1 MFPCTDVYNA
11 NFDST
16 SDIVINQGGTY
27 SSKTYSIMQ
36 VLFSLAISKPGSIIT
51 VTGEDIPNLKRG
63 SLRDAQSILQS
74 SPELQTTTSGYNGTE
89 RIFKFHSGSII
100 EFVSYMNEQDARN
113 GKRDYL
119 FINEAQGVSWAIAEQ
134 LINRTKVRSFIDYNP
149 SFAFWPHE
157 NLIQPGVFG
166 NKKVQLIISDHRHN
180 RFLTDE
186 QHEHIEKRAKEDP
199 EWGRVYARGLT
210 GKVEG
215 LVYRN
220 WDIVDA
226 IPEQAKPIGCGLDFG
241 YTNDPT
247 ALPKVYMM
255 DNELY
260 IDLLIYEPGLT
271 NPDIARRMKELEL
284 QHLETIADSAEP
296 KSIKEISNEGIRIVP
311 AEKGKDSVKN
321 GIDILKRYKMHVTR
335 RSYPLIR
342 ELNSY
347 KWKEDKISGKPGPE
361 PVDFNNH
368 ALDALRYL
376 ALEKLGKSN
385 SGIYAIQ

>member
-1 MFPCTDVYNA
+1 MFPATDVYYA
-11 NFDST
+11 NHIST
-16 SDIVINQGGTY
+16 ADIVVNQGGTY

-36 VLFSLAISKPGSIIT
+36 ELFSLAISNPNVIIT

-74 SPELQTTTSGYNGTE
+74 SAELQTTTSGYNATE

-134 LINRTKVRSFIDYNP
+134 LINRTKTRSFVDYNP

-157 NLIQPGVFG
+157 QLIQPGKFG
-166 NKKVQLIISDHRHN
+166 NKIVQLIISDHRHN
-180 RFLTDE
+180 TFLTKE
-186 QHEHIEKRAKEDP
+186 QHEHIEERAKQDP
-199 EWGRVYARGLT
+199 EWGKVYARGMT

-215 LVYRN
+215 LIFRN
-220 WDIVDA
+220 WDIVDE
-226 IPEQAKPIGCGLDFG
+226 IPKDAKLVANGLDFG
-241 YTNDPT
+241 YTNDET
-247 ALPKVYMM
+247 ALPRVWMM

-260 IDLLIYEPGLT
+260 IDLLIYETGLT
-271 NPDIARRMKELEL
+271 NPDIAKKVRELNIEG
-284 QHLETIADSAEP
+284 EIIAESAEP
-296 KSIKEISNEGIRIVP
+296 KSIKELSNEGLFITPVT
-311 AEKGKDSVKN
+311 KGKDSVVN
-321 GIDILKRYKMHVTR
+321 SIDILKRYKMHITR
-335 RSYPLIR
+335 SSYALIK

-347 KWKEDKISGKPGPE
+347 KWREDKVTGKSINE

-368 ALDALRYL
+368 AIDALRYV
-376 ALEKLGKSN
+376 ALSKLGKNN
-385 SGIYAIQ
+385 SGVYYLH

>member
-1 MFPCTDVYNA
+1 MFLCTDVYHA
-11 NFDST
+11 NFNST
-16 SDIVINQGGTY
+16 ADIVVDQGGTY

-36 VLFSLAISKPGSIIT
+36 VLFSLAISKPGIIIT

-63 SLRDAQSILQS
+63 SLRDAQSILQG

-89 RIFKFHSGSII
+89 RIFKFHSGAII

-134 LINRTKVRSFIDYNP
+134 LINRTKTRTFIDYNP

-157 NLIQPGVFG
+157 KLIQPGVFG

-180 RFLTDE
+180 TFLTQE
-186 QHEHIEKRAKEDP
+186 QHDHIEKRALEDP
-199 EWGRVYARGLT
+199 EWGKVYARGKT
-210 GKVEG
+210 GKIEG

-220 WDIVDA
+220 WDIVDS
-226 IPEQAKPIGCGLDFG
+226 IPEQAKLIGNGLDFG

-247 ALPKVYMM
+247 ALVQVWMM
-255 DNELY
+255 DNELWV
-260 IDLLIYEPGLT
+260 DLLIYEPGLT
-271 NPDIARRMKELEL
+271 NPEIVKRMIDLKVTG
-284 QHLETIADSAEP
+284 ETIADSAEP
-296 KSIKEISNEGIRIVP
+296 KSIKEMSNEGVRISAV
-311 AEKGKDSVKN
+311 EKGKDSIAN

-335 RSYPLIR
+335 RSYALIK

-347 KWKEDKISGKPGPE
+347 KWKEDKLTGKPGPE

-376 ALEKLGKSN
+376 ALMKLGKSN
-385 SGIYAIQ
+385 AGIYALR